1 MRRNDAN
8 SNILPRHTTSNDAKP
23 ARTMP
28 TQLIVFICFVM
39 SPPHRLIVMSFLIV
53 LIDGCHRFSF
63 WVGGAQTTL
72 LVQHSLASGCKWWR
86 KIVFLH
92 TLPRHRTLVDCLIR
106 FSSGHR
112 RQRFR
117 HLAPHSTT
125 RRHLADARVGGSA
138 TKEVAAQRHTTPPV
152 TMSSN
157 ATRRLR

>member
-125 RRHLADARVGGSA
+125 RRHLADARVGL
-138 TKEVAAQRHTTPPV
+138 AAQQRRWRR
-152 TMSSN
+152 N